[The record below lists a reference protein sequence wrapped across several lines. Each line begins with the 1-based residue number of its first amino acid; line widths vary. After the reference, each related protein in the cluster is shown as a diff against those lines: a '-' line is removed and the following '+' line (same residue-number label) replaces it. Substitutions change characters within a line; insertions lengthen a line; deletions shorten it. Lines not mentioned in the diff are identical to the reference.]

1 MRSRLVTT
9 LVLMAMGLTGNSA
22 SAQAGT
28 PTTDSTVA
36 SCASI
41 DPREAAFFRKLAAT
55 PAADPEPQS
64 TGQEANA
71 ATPAPFAMPEGQPA
85 DSAVVAEV
93 TTLYQRLIACL
104 DAGDYLRAYALYS
117 DEYLVRNLTADAITS
132 LGATPVPS
140 QASMQSEF
148 GGVLDAR
155 LIDDGRIAVLVA
167 TSNPES
173 GDLVL
178 FAVLR
183 RDGERL
189 LIDEEQVVEVA
200 AVASPEDAA
209 TPSP

>member
-9 LVLMAMGLTGNSA
+9 LVLMAIGLTGNSA

-28 PTTDSTVA
+28 PTTDSNVA

-41 DPREAAFFRKLAAT
+41 DPRDAAFFRELAAT
-55 PAADPEPQS
+55 PAADPEQQS
-64 TGQEANA
+64 TGQEADA

-85 DSAVVAEV
+85 DSAIVAEV
-93 TTLYQRLIACL
+93 TTLYQHLIACL
-104 DAGDYLRAYALYS
+104 NAGDYLRAYALYS
-117 DEYLVRNLTADAITS
+117 DEYLVRNLTADAIKS

-140 QASMQSEF
+140 QASTQSEF
-148 GGVLDAR
+148 GSVLDAR
-155 LIDDGRIAVLVA
+155 LIEDGRIAVLVT
-167 TSNPES
+167 TSNPQS

-183 RDGERL
+183 RDGDRL
-189 LIDEEQVVEVA
+189 LIDEERVVEVA
-200 AVASPEDAA
+200 AAASPEDAA

>member
-9 LVLMAMGLTGNSA
+9 LVLMAIGLTGNSV

-28 PTTDSTVA
+28 PTTDSNVA

-41 DPREAAFFRKLAAT
+41 DPRDAAFLRELAAT
-55 PAADPEPQS
+55 SAADSKQQS
-64 TGQEANA
+64 TGQGADA

-85 DSAVVAEV
+85 DSAVIAEV
-93 TTLYQRLIACL
+93 TTLYQHLIVCL
-104 DAGDYLRAYALYS
+104 NAGDFLRAYALYS
-117 DEYLVRNLTADAITS
+117 DEYLVRNLTAEAINS
-132 LGATPVPS
+132 LGATPVPT

-148 GGVLDAR
+148 GSVLDAR
-155 LIDDGRIAVLVA
+155 LMEDGRIAVLVT
-167 TSNPES
+167 TSNPQS

-189 LIDEEQVVEVA
+189 LIDEEEVVEVA
-200 AVASPEDAA
+200 AASPEDAA
-209 TPSP
+209 TPSS